1 MTQKITL
8 NLLGFL
14 FCFSLQGQ
22 VDSLDKVYKTQKG
35 KDKILTLNDLCY
47 YTALSD
53 NGASKKYGKLAE
65 LEAKK
70 IGDSS
75 LLASVWNDWSIAY
88 FYNGDLD
95 SSLLLNQQ
103 ALKYRIQLKDTVG
116 IAKSWSKIAGTYYE
130 KGLLDKSL
138 HANIEALKFFKV
150 MHLEQMY
157 CQIYTNIGNVY
168 DRINKPEKALE
179 YHSKAIKEATKFQ
192 NYPAVVIAK
201 INKANSLRTLNRSLE
216 ARKEY
221 TEVIPLIQELNMVE
235 QYAGVYQGLGVIER
249 ESGNI
254 DLAIKNYELALKY
267 YRDVD
272 ANSGITLVL
281 ANLGNCYLD
290 KKQYDKAEGYLKESL
305 DIALEMN
312 SHYTIRHAYKGLTRL
327 ENLKGDFKKADMY
340 FDLYVSQMDS
350 IYNATSSAAL
360 AEMHVKFETE
370 ERELE
375 LAESKLKNKNT
386 TILLLISGVCVLVLL
401 VFIWM
406 ISQRRKLDRKNSEI
420 AILQN
425 LEKERGRIARDLHD
439 NLGAE
444 LTMITSKLD
453 MKSFKAEGEIEKSEL
468 EEIGSISRN
477 ANHML
482 RETIWSIHQDRISL
496 RELHAKSKAYVERVF
511 GGHSVAITALVEDS
525 DAVISPANA
534 LHIFRI
540 IQESVNNAFKYSNC
554 TELTINISK
563 NKIEVTD
570 NGNGFDVDH
579 VQKGYGLQNMQQR
592 VIEMNAE
599 LNITSSLIGG
609 TKVEINF

>member
-8 NLLGFL
+8 NLLGL
-14 FCFSLQGQ
+14 LICFSLQGQ
-22 VDSLDKVYKTQKG
+22 VDSLDKLYKTQKG
-35 KDKILTLNDLCY
+35 KAKVLTLSDLCY

-53 NGASKKYGKLAE
+53 NKASKKYGKLAE
-65 LEAKK
+65 MEAKK
-70 IGDSS
+70 VGDSS

-95 SSLLLNQQ
+95 SSLLLNQK
-103 ALKYRIQLKDTVG
+103 ALKYRQALKDTVG

-138 HANIEALKFFKV
+138 HANFEALKFLKV
-150 MHLEQMY
+150 MRLEQMY
-157 CQIYTNIGNVY
+157 CQVYINIGNVY

-179 YHSKAIKEATKFQ
+179 YHSKAIIEATKFQ
-192 NYPAVVIAK
+192 NYPAIVIAK
-201 INKANSLRTLNRSLE
+201 INKANSLRELNRSVE

-221 TEVIPLIQELNMVE
+221 TEVIPLIQELNMIE
-235 QYAGVYQGLGVIER
+235 QFAGVYQGLGVIER

-281 ANLGNCYLD
+281 TNLGNCYLD
-290 KKQYDKAEGYLKESL
+290 KKQYGKAEDYFKEGL
-305 DIALEMN
+305 NIALEMN
-312 SHYTIRHAYKGLTRL
+312 SHYNIRHAYKGLTRL
-327 ENLKGDFKKADMY
+327 ENLKGDFEKADKY
-340 FDLYVSQMDS
+340 FDLYISHMDS
-350 IYNATSSAAL
+350 IYNATSSASL
-360 AEMHVKFETE
+360 AEMEVKFETE
-370 ERELE
+370 EKELE

-386 TILLLISGVCVLVLL
+386 TIWLLIAGSSVLILLVL
-401 VFIWM
+401 IWM
-406 ISQRRKLDRKNSEI
+406 ISQRRKLDRKKSELT
-420 AILQN
+420 ILQN

-453 MKSFKAEGEIEKSEL
+453 MKSFKAASDIDKNEL
-468 EEIGSISRN
+468 AEIGLISRN
-477 ANHML
+477 ANHLL

-496 RELHAKSKAYVERVF
+496 RELHAKAKAYAERVF
-511 GGHSVAITALVEDS
+511 GDQSVAITVTVQDQDL
-525 DAVISPANA
+525 VISPANA

-540 IQESVNNAFKYSNC
+540 IQESVNNAFKYAKC
-554 TELTINISK
+554 TELSIRISK
-563 NKIEVTD
+563 NQIEITD
-570 NGNGFDVDH
+570 NGTGFDLPT

-592 VIEMNAE
+592 VSEMNAG
-599 LNITSSLIGG
+599 LKITSSIVDG
-609 TKVEINF
+609 TKIEINF